1 MPPLVL
7 ILLLVECIH
16 GTQVLLED
24 WRVQNSVKISATP
37 QQISKFGFD
46 DSSWY
51 PAKVPQNGTVM
62 AVLLQNNVYQNI
74 TQGINLLNVNS
85 KQFTTPWWYRTEFS
99 LENPSPLTTVTF
111 KGINYKANVWLN
123 GVLLAD
129 VNNTVGTFRYFTFD
143 VTSYVTT
150 QSNALALEIYKPY
163 NEMEDIKNVTGLDLA
178 ITFVDWAPPPPDSNM
193 GLWREVVLETSPSP
207 IVIQYPLVT
216 TRNITSDYSTAL
228 LGVMFELANYG
239 NIAINGTVAL
249 RISELEGSC
258 ALPCVVAPGVS
269 QFSVELEECEILKV
283 VNPRLW
289 WPAQMGTPNMYELSL
304 QFTNVGGADLYS
316 LNASFGI
323 RMATSYLDQNNH
335 RVYQIN
341 GKNILIRGAGW
352 SPDLFQRTD
361 PQRQETEMQ
370 YVLHLNLNTVRLE
383 GKFESDTLFDIADR
397 YGILMMPGICC
408 CDSWQDWGRWDTE
421 HYMIARESVRS
432 QVKRLRIH
440 PSVIVFMYSS
450 DLLPPATVEKLYLS
464 VFSDEMWPNA
474 LLASAQEFTSNITG
488 PTGVKMSGPYS
499 WVPPNYWLLDTHR
512 VGGAFGFLTEGG
524 PGESPLTWDSF
535 VQTFTPEN
543 YWPINDEW
551 NFHCGAWY
559 GQFNNLDKFTT
570 PLNSRYGLTHSAQD
584 YIEKSQ
590 LAAYEGQRA
599 MFEGYSRNK
608 YTSTGVIQ
616 WMLNNAFTEMIW
628 HLYDSYLVAGGG
640 YYGSKKA
647 CEPVHIMYSYNDDSI
662 WVINSVYAETTS
674 FEAQV
679 SVYNID
685 GTQLYNHSVSV
696 PPLGA
701 DSALSIFTLPQISG
715 LTSTYFLKLTLTDNN
730 NAVVSDNFYWLSTT
744 PDVLDFAKSTWYNT
758 PCKKYA
764 DYTLLQKIPVVS
776 VVSSFTLLE
785 IGDNIVMTVSIS
797 NPNPTIAFFIYLR
810 VIDESTGANIL
821 PIFWD
826 DNYITLLPQEAR
838 QVNVTFS
845 KYALGNAQPALIADW
860 WNDGKSNE

>member
-239 NIAINGTVAL
+239 NIAINGTVTL
-249 RISELEGSC
+249 RIAELEGSC